1 MSTTTFADRLKEL
14 MVYHHLNKNSLSVR
28 LGFTANTSIVRLAN
42 HPDRYPSFDLL
53 CTILNAF
60 PEISSR
66 WLILGVGKMLEK
78 DEIVSRELWTAYFKR
93 EVGNPL
99 PQVQKHTDPTDRM
112 RIYGYADCEM
122 AVDVFGDSMSP
133 RINSGDIVLCKE
145 VKSADPITFGE
156 TYLIITLAE
165 PVVRYI
171 KSSPSEDVLKLGA
184 ENPRFEDYEVR
195 RSEIL
200 ALYRVKG
207 IIRREAV

>member
-1 MSTTTFADRLKEL
+1 MSTSTFADRLKEL
-14 MVYHHLNKNSLSVR
+14 MFFYRLNKNSLSVR

-42 HPDRYPSFDLL
+42 HPDRYPSFELL
-53 CTILNAF
+53 SIILGAF
-60 PEISSR
+60 PEVSPK
-66 WLILGVGKMLEK
+66 WLILGVGKMFEK
-78 DEIVSRELWTAYFKR
+78 DEIASNELWTAYFRR
-93 EVGNPL
+93 EMAISL
-99 PQVQKHTDPTDRM
+99 PQIQKYTDPTDRM

-122 AVDVFGDSMSP
+122 AVDVFGESMSP

-156 TYLIITLAE
+156 TYLIVTLPE

-171 KSSPSEDVLKLGA
+171 RSAPSEDVLKLGA